1 MILRPLVGDPEMT
14 VDQNRWHLR
23 SAMGLGKDESIEQT
37 LADLTSPEFTEGRR
51 CGGRGRSWREICRGP
66 T

>member
-14 VDQNRWHLR
+14 VVQNRWHLR

-37 LADLTSPEFTEGRR
+37 LADLTAFSSLLINGDTRTPPLATQ
-51 CGGRGRSWREICRGP
+51 
-66 T
+66 